1 MGFLFVVMAIGI
13 LQKKRRLAR
22 GRLALACT
30 RAVNLCPSL
39 MPKRRRRGHART
51 DPRSLAFAASWLALL
66 LLPGALSAAGATP
79 PEGAKASDAAHPTRA
94 NLGVVFRT
102 VGAADWQ
109 LSTRIRGQTSDLPL
123 TITEIPTP
131 FLEERLRDQLRAAEA
146 LGTQTRAGVVLW
158 RTPRSLFAF
167 ITTPA
172 PGYVV
177 ERKLDDGGDAAGSA
191 ALEQVAVAARTLLRA
206 VAEGVL
212 IGQPRDAVL
221 AREETPPPPTSS
233 AGPAWRLALEA
244 HLTIQGDGLG
254 PAWGYGGAV
263 GVRRAAG
270 LALLGADWSA
280 TRSRDTLGGAGH
292 FKRYAFYAQASPRLW
307 ARDQVELR
315 AVARVQMVIWQ
326 IGLFDSST
334 GLEDRVN
341 RFRPV
346 LTPGLDAALFFLG
359 DALALHVEIALDVL
373 PDPPALRVVRN
384 GMEVQSVAPHVLEP
398 RAALGLMATWR

>member
-1 MGFLFVVMAIGI
+1 
-13 LQKKRRLAR
+13 
-22 GRLALACT
+22 
-30 RAVNLCPSL
+30 
-39 MPKRRRRGHART
+39 
-51 DPRSLAFAASWLALL
+51 LAFATLWLAVLVPPRL
-66 LLPGALSAAGATP
+66 VSAAGGTSPDSEHVSQADRP
-79 PEGAKASDAAHPTRA
+79 AHTS
-94 NLGVVFRT
+94 LGVVFRT

-109 LSTRIRGQTSDLPL
+109 LSTRIRGQTSDLPI
-123 TITEIPTP
+123 TFTEIPTP

-167 ITTPA
+167 ITA

-177 ERKLDDGGDAAGSA
+177 ERKLDDGGDATESA

-221 AREETPPPPTSS
+221 AREETPAASPPP
-233 AGPAWRLALEA
+233 AGPPWRLAVEA
-244 HLTIQGDGLG
+244 HLAAQGDGLG

-263 GVRRAAG
+263 GVRRGAG

-280 TRSRDTLGGAGH
+280 TRSRDTLGGTGH
-292 FKRYAFYAQASPRLW
+292 FKRYAFYAQASPHLW
-307 ARDQVELR
+307 ARGQVELR
-315 AVARVQMVIWQ
+315 AVARVQMVVWQ

-346 LTPGLDAALFFLG
+346 LTPGLDAALFVLG
-359 DALALHVEIALDVL
+359 DALALHLEVAVDVL

-384 GMEVQSVAPHVLEP
+384 GMEVQSVAPRVLEP